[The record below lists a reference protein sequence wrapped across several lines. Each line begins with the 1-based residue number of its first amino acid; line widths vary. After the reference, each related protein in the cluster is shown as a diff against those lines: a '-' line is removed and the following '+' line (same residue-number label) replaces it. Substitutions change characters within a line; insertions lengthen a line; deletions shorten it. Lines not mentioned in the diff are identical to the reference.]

1 MCVCVCVCVPVP
13 VPVPVPVCV
22 CVCGHVCVDVYL
34 YLSGCLQV
42 NMFFFLLYFGLYFVV
57 MYRYVWWLD
66 MVM

>member
-1 MCVCVCVCVPVP
+1 MCVSVPVP
-13 VPVPVPVCV
+13 VPVPVPVRVCV

-42 NMFFFLLYFGLYFVV
+42 NMFFFFLLYFGLYFVV